1 MENLKWAHSHIY
13 ALTRMPEKTNAW
25 KNHITF
31 TWPLHY
37 GSLRVE
43 DFWHDSL
50 ELLEEEYQQTLS
62 RSCQYLKAEVPDSIP
77 SCYFYIG
84 QSRQRV
90 LPNSKE
96 RDTDLRSPP
105 LNGKSVK
112 ELVTVLN
119 LKYNQSTVLKTAIQH
134 PLVSQWNILL
144 PYMILFF
151 INNQKYAIRKYTYF
165 KT

>member
-13 ALTRMPEKTNAW
+13 ALTRTPEKTNID
-25 KNHITF
+25 HITY
-31 TWPLHY
+31 TWPLQY
-37 GSLRVE
+37 GGLRVE
-43 DFWHDSL
+43 DLWHDSL
-50 ELLEEEYQQTLS
+50 ELLEEAYQQTLS
-62 RSCQYLKAEVPDSIP
+62 RSCQYLNVEAPDSIP
-77 SCYFYIG
+77 SVILYW
-84 QSRQRV
+84 
-90 LPNSKE
+90 SKQTE
-96 RDTDLRSPP
+96 SPPRFKGREHWLEIPP

-119 LKYNQSTVLKTAIQH
+119 LEYNQSTVLKTAIQH

-151 INNQKYAIRKYTYF
+151 INNQKYAVRKYTQF